1 MNVIPTD
8 SDFQWTK
15 PLRQTQAWPKH
26 RRWAKPLCPLP
37 KGLLLGPGKGVNEI
51 SVGQQTAP
59 PVTKGRTI
67 FATRTFEKQSGWGR
81 GGAAGVQPRHSCPGD
96 RGRGPS
102 GSRALPST
110 GQGLTLIKFHH
121 LDRSHTLPLTDL
133 SSLTTKPGTNVKKV
147 QNRLWTIKT
156 LAKTKNLNK
165 PN

>member
-1 MNVIPTD
+1 ML
-8 SDFQWTK
+8 FQLTLTSSGPSLWG
-15 PLRQTQAWPKH
+15 KH
-26 RRWAKPLCPLP
+26 RLDQSTQKVSKTSVPSSQRAPARAW
-37 KGLLLGPGKGVNEI
+37 KGSQWDLSG
-51 SVGQQTAP
+51 TANC
-59 PVTKGRTI
+59 TTSDQRQDNFT
-67 FATRTFEKQSGWGR
+67 TRTFEKQSGWGR

-102 GSRALPST
+102 GSRTLPST